1 MTVWKQLTIYIGESD
16 HWHHQPLY
24 TALIEKA
31 RERGLAG
38 ATASRAI
45 AGFGKHSTVHTTHLL
60 DLSSDLPVVVTV
72 IDRESALVE
81 FLSVVKE
88 MVKEGLV
95 TMQTVEVLK

>member
-16 HWHHQPLY
+16 HWHHQSLY

-72 IDRESALVE
+72 IDREEALVE

>member
-1 MTVWKQLTIYIGESD
+1 MTVWKQLTVYIDESD
-16 HWHHQPLY
+16 RWHHQPLY

-45 AGFGKHSTVHTTHLL
+45 AGFGKHSTVHATHLL

-72 IDRESALVE
+72 IDREEALVE
-81 FLSVVKE
+81 FLPAVKE

-95 TMQTVEVLK
+95 TLQTVEVLK